1 MGHPGHQAQVLKLQP
16 SGPVGVEVA
25 VEGWGALMGPWGE
38 VGLWGQGPPRAVVGL
53 EPGGKQWVW
62 GQGAAGPR
70 GRGQTPGLGVAAHRG
85 AVEGV

>member
-25 VEGWGALMGPWGE
+25 VEGRQAVMGPWGE

-62 GQGAAGPR
+62 GQGAARP
-70 GRGQTPGLGVAAHRG
+70 
-85 AVEGV
+85 